1 MSTHGS
7 SSNPRNSTNATEVYD
22 QPIKLIDT
30 TKPAENSDSE
40 NEGQRLSSDSKWR
53 RLAKKPTNF
62 SVREELARRKYAK
75 WQQDKPGESTN
86 TTGPQ
91 EAPSGNQGPS
101 SSQGVPEPTTP
112 SQSKVQEADFADS
125 TNLQE
130 RGRSP
135 SRRAET
141 ARAKARKHHHHHQA
155 SHVDILY
162 ENQRGTFFFG
172 VPLYSHSSLLNFDPA
187 PWVTSTFKDSPV
199 NITNAQV
206 PDPSWEWA
214 WKSWYV
220 DMSYDVDEEGWQY
233 SFSFARKFSWHGT
246 HPWLHSFVR
255 RRRWLRKR
263 VRCPEVKAEGGTMDA
278 AHMLTSE
285 YFTIHPKRDRSV
297 STDRDGSVR
306 YSFMTFS
313 TAEDILLPEEITD
326 VASLL
331 KSLRLATI
339 DREKLDAIRKFMKTA
354 NIDELS
360 LLHEHVPA
368 IMSFFVF
375 QNSGRQLVAIL
386 KQAISDPDSSRNRED
401 EFGSKTDSKD
411 VQNRIDSIHKALST
425 AETRIGGLEYW
436 NDKTRSNSLRTS
448 DEQENKK
455 PTIEDSKA
463 KAPENDPVGRIRGI
477 PEKADIGIDYTKG
490 AASPTIPAGK
500 DYDGGADAKDEK
512 ENEQVK
518 KMGANR
524 NNGND
529 ARDDAQRPSSMREEI
544 GKQGEMERKDTMVVS
559 D

>member
-1 MSTHGS
+1 MSTHRS
-7 SSNPRNSTNATEVYD
+7 PSTPRNSTNFTEVYD

-40 NEGQRLSSDSKWR
+40 NESQRLSSDSKWR

-75 WQQDKPGESTN
+75 WQQDKPEGSP
-86 TTGPQ
+86 TTTEPQ
-91 EAPSGNQGPS
+91 ERPSSNQGPS
-101 SSQGVPEPTTP
+101 SSQDVPEPATP

-125 TNLQE
+125 SNLQE

-141 ARAKARKHHHHHQA
+141 ARAKARKHHHHQD

-233 SFSFARKFSWHGT
+233 SFSFAKKFSWHGT

-263 VRCPEVKAEGGTMDA
+263 VRCPDTKAQGGGMDV

-285 YFTIHPKRDRSV
+285 YFTIHPKRDRSI
-297 STDRDGSVR
+297 STDRGASVR

-326 VASLL
+326 IASLL

-339 DREKLDAIRKFMKTA
+339 DREKLEAVRRFTKTA
-354 NIDELS
+354 GIDELG
-360 LLHEHVPA
+360 LLYEHIPA

-386 KQAISDPDSSRNRED
+386 KQAVLDADSPSTNKDESR
-401 EFGSKTDSKD
+401 SKSTSTD
-411 VQNRIDSIHKALST
+411 VQSRIDSIRKALST
-425 AETRIGGLEYW
+425 ADKQIGGLEYW
-436 NDKTRSNSLRTS
+436 SDKTRSNSLRTS
-448 DEQENKK
+448 DEPEAKK
-455 PTIEDSKA
+455 STTAGSKA
-463 KAPENDPVGRIRGI
+463 KAPENDPVGKIRGI
-477 PEKADIGIDYTKG
+477 PEKADIGIDYTRG
-490 AASPTIPAGK
+490 AASPTSPADKG
-500 DYDGGADAKDEK
+500 YDGGADSKDEK
-512 ENEQVK
+512 ENEPVNK
-518 KMGANR
+518 LGGSRSNS
-524 NNGND
+524 ND
-529 ARDDAQRPSSMREEI
+529 AQDDKQRSSLIREEM
-544 GKQGEMERKDTMVVS
+544 GKQGEVARKDTMVVS